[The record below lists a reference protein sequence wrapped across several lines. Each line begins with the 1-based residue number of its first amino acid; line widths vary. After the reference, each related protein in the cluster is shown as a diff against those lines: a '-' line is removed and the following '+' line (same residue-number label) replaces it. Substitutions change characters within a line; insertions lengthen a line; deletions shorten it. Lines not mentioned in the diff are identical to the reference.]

1 MLDTNHNE
9 ESLCRWPKRSY
20 TLRGK
25 KCERTS
31 SLRVLVLPF
40 VVERCSYER
49 DMDPMK
55 NGVLRHGSNMWWIV
69 AYLQPQTVVGSRC
82 ASCRWDNSDQSG
94 SSGPSSCWTPLPW
107 VGMCENCN
115 FLFQMPGYL
124 CYSDVC
130 SSRRDHDEIIVAHRH
145 ILVLDHIGRRL
156 TSGTVP
162 SANSTFV
169 LLLKN
174 ASFKC
179 AIVDFITT
187 YKIYIHICIS
197 STKGKCLAWWAHHQ
211 SISSSSHFTSPHHWC
226 ILPLCCC
233 PGFHHSQRAC
243 TRHPRRSADP
253 RRRKTFHPQ
262 PM

>member
-1 MLDTNHNE
+1 MD
-9 ESLCRWPKRSY
+9 PI
-20 TLRGK
+20 
-25 KCERTS
+25 
-31 SLRVLVLPF
+31 
-40 VVERCSYER
+40 CSGCL

-55 NGVLRHGSNMWWIV
+55 NGFLRHGSNMWWIV

-130 SSRRDHDEIIVAHRH
+130 SSRGDHDEIVVAHGH
-145 ILVLDHIGRRL
+145 ILVLDNVGRRL

-162 SANSTFV
+162 STNSTFV

-179 AIVDFITT
+179 TMADSITK
-187 YKIYIHICIS
+187 YKIYLDIFTSHQQKESVWRAGPIINHYPLLCLLIFS
-197 STKGKCLAWWAHHQ
+197 FSLPLVYITSVLLPKFPSQPTGMHSPSTQ
-211 SISSSSHFTSPHHWC
+211 IRRPSSSQDVPSTTYVV
-226 ILPLCCC
+226 IYIYLPI
-233 PGFHHSQRAC
+233 
-243 TRHPRRSADP
+243 
-253 RRRKTFHPQ
+253 
-262 PM
+262 

>member
-31 SLRVLVLPF
+31 SLRVLVLPL
-40 VVERCSYER
+40 VVERCSCER
-49 DMDPMK
+49 NMDSMCNGFLDTDPMK
-55 NGVLRHGSNMWWIV
+55 NGFLRHGSIMWWIV

-107 VGMCENCN
+107 VGTCESCN
-115 FLFQMPGYL
+115 FLFQMIDYL

-130 SSRRDHDEIIVAHRH
+130 SSRRDHDEIVVAHRH

-162 SANSTFV
+162 STNSTFV
-169 LLLKN
+169 LLFKN

-179 AIVDFITT
+179 ATPSPNIT
-187 YKIYIHICIS
+187 S
-197 STKGKCLAWWAHHQ
+197 SG
-211 SISSSSHFTSPHHWC
+211 
-226 ILPLCCC
+226 
-233 PGFHHSQRAC
+233 R
-243 TRHPRRSADP
+243 
-253 RRRKTFHPQ
+253 
-262 PM
+262 